1 MLEVNRVKK
10 IDALFFVIRDLLAVG
25 IALVVKKNTRRNP
38 VDMLEVISKVEG
50 VTFIEETL

>member
-1 MLEVNRVKK
+1 MGWRVSGMELQKP
-10 IDALFFVIRDLLAVG
+10 RSGMQNAVG
-25 IALVVKKNTRRNP
+25 IALVVKRTPEGIR